1 MATTWTVTLRAGAEA
16 TPLGLGLC
24 PDSGTITLIDGGL
37 FAKFNHEVERGSE
50 LELGDRIIEVDGK
63 SGNVHDLLSARL
75 QEGRLTGDL
84 TLKLRRPR
92 LIQPVVVQLQ
102 PGEQLGLDVDVASTN
117 IIQNIDSGLVADL
130 NKVYPGSVEAGDRI
144 LKVDGQV
151 GNAVEAIRAWAKD
164 HADSAGELTFEISR
178 SASQVKEM
186 PSAAWSFSVLVRVQ
200 PGESLGAILDT
211 STNAIAEI
219 EATGA
224 VPKLCAAH
232 PHALAVGD
240 RLLTVDGVP
249 CPQASSAAE
258 LEAWFQGRK
267 PFKDIPRDLRLQVL
281 RPAELAADVTVLP
294 PYEYRLDSKGNAR
307 RLESKSTTD
316 GLDEKISPRTP
327 ETEDS
332 SGPKVLFA
340 DASGEKLPNATT
352 LATPVSLEKFV
363 EGTEFRAPER
373 RWYQIFNAS
382 CCETVS
388 YPDTNEQQ
396 VKGMLAEAA

>member
-1 MATTWTVTLRAGAEA
+1 M
-16 TPLGLGLC
+16 
-24 PDSGTITLIDGGL
+24 
-37 FAKFNHEVERGSE
+37 
-50 LELGDRIIEVDGK
+50 
-63 SGNVHDLLSARL
+63 
-75 QEGRLTGDL
+75 
-84 TLKLRRPR
+84 
-92 LIQPVVVQLQ
+92 
-102 PGEQLGLDVDVASTN
+102 
-117 IIQNIDSGLVADL
+117 
-130 NKVYPGSVEAGDRI
+130 
-144 LKVDGQV
+144 
-151 GNAVEAIRAWAKD
+151 
-164 HADSAGELTFEISR
+164 
-178 SASQVKEM
+178 
-186 PSAAWSFSVLVRVQ
+186 
-200 PGESLGAILDT
+200 
-211 STNAIAEI
+211 
-219 EATGA
+219 
-224 VPKLCAAH
+224 
-232 PHALAVGD
+232 
-240 RLLTVDGVP
+240 
-249 CPQASSAAE
+249 
-258 LEAWFQGRK
+258 
-267 PFKDIPRDLRLQVL
+267 L